1 MNEATVSGVNVVIIV
16 RRNGIK
22 LFSFVLSIELQK
34 FQPKNNDFSGF
45 SN

>member
-16 RRNGIK
+16 SRNGIK
-22 LFSFVLSIELQK
+22 LLSFVLSIKSQK
-34 FQPKNNDFSGF
+34 FKPKDNDFSGF